1 MPTSIKRILDNLD
14 AYIESG
20 LPDMHRIGLMGDLQ
34 SEPNMTH
41 IVAQPSYSPDRPGTW
56 FASIHVAYTYRGD
69 NWETYANL
77 SVAAPRHYETGFSVI
92 RADDMTLVNVTRV
105 RGYGG
110 VLQSS
115 PTDAQRA
122 AAEAAIGET
131 IGAAIGDPVTV
142 DKRTVLTWI
151 ENAVTR
157 TLDRDPVT
165 CRDADDY
172 GRAYRDNVIYTI
184 ARVLNVYDRP
194 NARRALGHAITDTD
208 QNNLTNRIVLGHKRD
223 LRARIASL

>member
-20 LPDMHRIGLMGDLQ
+20 LPDMHRIGLMRDLEP
-34 SEPNMTH
+34 EPNMTH

-69 NWETYANL
+69 DWEAYANL
-77 SVAAPRHYETGFSVI
+77 NVAAPRHYETGFSVI

-110 VLQSS
+110 ILQPS

-131 IGAAIGDPVTV
+131 IGETIGSPVTV
-142 DKRTVLTWI
+142 DKRTVLRWL
-151 ENAVTR
+151 ERAVTR
-157 TLDRDPVT
+157 HLDSAPVT
-165 CRDADDY
+165 HAHGEDY
-172 GRAYRDNVIYTI
+172 GRAYRQAVEVAV
-184 ARVLNVYDRP
+184 ARTLDY
-194 NARRALGHAITDTD
+194 RRMDAPYGQPITGTD
-208 QNNLTNRIVLGHKRD
+208 QYNLTNRIVLNHQRE
-223 LRARIASL
+223 LRVRAKSL